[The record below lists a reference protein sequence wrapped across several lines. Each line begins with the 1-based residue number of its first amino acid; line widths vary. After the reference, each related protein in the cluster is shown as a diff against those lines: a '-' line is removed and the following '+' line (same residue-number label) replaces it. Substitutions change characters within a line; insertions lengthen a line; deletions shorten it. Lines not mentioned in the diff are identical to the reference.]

1 MTGGGEAGAGS
12 GRSGGW
18 LAPFSRP
25 GYPAYAA
32 ANGGASFSWAVSSV
46 VFSWVTLI
54 VTGDPVAVGAVFAV
68 RISALLVFGIPAGVL
83 ADRVDRRMLII
94 GVSLAGAMIAI
105 ALAITAV
112 VNDGSVPFWM
122 LLVASFLLGIFD
134 AARIA
139 SATAYAFD
147 LVGPALA
154 TSGIAIANLVAQV
167 FGIAGSFTSGYLLE
181 QYGLA
186 LALTSMAAGL
196 FASAGLL
203 LFGPSPP
210 RRDGGRRTA
219 PTMSLRSSLTLLR
232 RNHVLAILTL
242 TVIVTEVF
250 GFSSQTLIPVF
261 ARDVFHEGPD
271 AYGAMSAARSVGGV
285 IGLLVLI
292 RVGSRATRGSVLMG
306 IDMVLGG
313 ALMALALA
321 PTFALALIPLAV
333 VGAAA
338 ASCDSLSQSLMQR
351 STGDA
356 ERGAAMGI
364 WAFAVGVGPIGHLA
378 IGAAAQRLGA
388 PATQMLFGGVLVIL
402 AGLLLLNP
410 VIRRLR

>member
-1 MTGGGEAGAGS
+1 
-12 GRSGGW
+12 
-18 LAPFSRP
+18 
-25 GYPAYAA
+25 
-32 ANGGASFSWAVSSV
+32 
-46 VFSWVTLI
+46 
-54 VTGDPVAVGAVFAV
+54 
-68 RISALLVFGIPAGVL
+68 
-83 ADRVDRRMLII
+83 
-94 GVSLAGAMIAI
+94 
-105 ALAITAV
+105 
-112 VNDGSVPFWM
+112 
-122 LLVASFLLGIFD
+122 
-134 AARIA
+134 
-139 SATAYAFD
+139 
-147 LVGPALA
+147 
-154 TSGIAIANLVAQV
+154 
-167 FGIAGSFTSGYLLE
+167 
-181 QYGLA
+181 
-186 LALTSMAAGL
+186 
-196 FASAGLL
+196 
-203 LFGPSPP
+203 
-210 RRDGGRRTA
+210 
-219 PTMSLRSSLTLLR
+219 
-232 RNHVLAILTL
+232 
-242 TVIVTEVF
+242 
-250 GFSSQTLIPVF
+250 
-261 ARDVFHEGPD
+261 
-271 AYGAMSAARSVGGV
+271 MSAARSVGGV